1 MTKMLKMQFTNTS
14 GNGSTFEVS
23 VDNPKT
29 DVDLAMV
36 KEVAPYIGK
45 VMGAGDASFKKAW
58 FETLQVEALT

>member
-1 MTKMLKMQFTNTS
+1 MTKMLKMQFTNTT

-23 VDNPKT
+23 VDNPKA

-58 FETLQVEALT
+58 FETVQIESLT

>member
-1 MTKMLKMQFTNTS
+1 MTKTLKMQFTNTS

-29 DVDLAMV
+29 EVDLAMV
-36 KEVAPYIGK
+36 KEVAPHIGK

-58 FETLQVEALT
+58 FETVQVEALT

>member
-1 MTKMLKMQFTNTS
+1 MTKMLKMQFTNTT

-23 VDNPKT
+23 VDNPKPE
-29 DVDLAMV
+29 VDLATV

-58 FETLQVEALT
+58 FETVQIEALF

>member
-1 MTKMLKMQFTNTS
+1 MTKMLKMQFTNTT

-36 KEVAPYIGK
+36 KEVAPHIGK
-45 VMGAGDASFKKAW
+45 VMGSGDASFKKAW
-58 FETLQVEALT
+58 FETVQIEALT

>member
-23 VDNPKT
+23 VDNPKAE
-29 DVDLAMV
+29 VDLAIV
-36 KEVAPYIGK
+36 KEVAPHIGK

-58 FETLQVEALT
+58 FETVQVEALT

>member
-1 MTKMLKMQFTNTS
+1 MTKMLKMQFTNTT

-23 VDNPKT
+23 VDNPKS

-36 KEVAPYIGK
+36 KEVAPHIGK

-58 FETLQVEALT
+58 FETVQIEALT

>member
-1 MTKMLKMQFTNTS
+1 MTKMLKMQFTNTT

-29 DVDLAMV
+29 DVDLAMI

-58 FETLQVEALT
+58 FETVQIEAIT